1 VVAVSANPTGQDEDG
16 QHAFNARQCGR
27 AAEAAVE
34 SLTQQR
40 ERRQP
45 VQASL
50 TGFGFLFGYIVLV
63 ATASFLEKFSMKQ
76 LNPYQVNFL
85 MAIGMAVTAVPALW
99 IKQGSLTVP
108 TKALPLG
115 APIGLLMALG
125 SISFVLA
132 LSELPV
138 GMATGISVSYVL
150 LVMLL
155 SWIFLSESMNWIKIA
170 GALFTITGVALLSW
184 QENFKGKPQ

>member
-1 VVAVSANPTGQDEDG
+1 MECMAIW
-16 QHAFNARQCGR
+16 ARR
-27 AAEAAVE
+27 K
-34 SLTQQR
+34 SLHQIHEG

-45 VQASL
+45 VQASV

-63 ATASFLEKFSMKQ
+63 GTASFLEKFSMRQ

-99 IKQGSLTVP
+99 IKQGSLTMP

-125 SISFVLA
+125 SIC
-132 LSELPV
+132 
-138 GMATGISVSYVL
+138 
-150 LVMLL
+150 
-155 SWIFLSESMNWIKIA
+155 
-170 GALFTITGVALLSW
+170 
-184 QENFKGKPQ
+184 

>member
-1 VVAVSANPTGQDEDG
+1 MRLPLSGF
-16 QHAFNARQCGR
+16 AF
-27 AAEAAVE
+27 
-34 SLTQQR
+34 L
-40 ERRQP
+40 
-45 VQASL
+45 L
-50 TGFGFLFGYIVLV
+50 GYIVFV
-63 ATASFLEKFSMKQ
+63 GVASFLEKFSMKQ

-138 GMATGISVSYVL
+138 GMATGISTSYVL
-150 LVMLL
+150 LVMML
-155 SWIFLSESMNWIKIA
+155 SWWFLNENMGWTKIA
-170 GALFTITGVALLSW
+170 GALLTVAGVALLSW
-184 QENFKGKPQ
+184 QQK

>member
-1 VVAVSANPTGQDEDG
+1 M
-16 QHAFNARQCGR
+16 
-27 AAEAAVE
+27 
-34 SLTQQR
+34 SL
-40 ERRQP
+40 P
-45 VQASL
+45 LS
-50 TGFGFLFGYIVLV
+50 GFGFLFAYIVLV
-63 ATASFLEKFSMKQ
+63 GTASFLEKYSMKQ

-85 MAIGMAVTAVPALW
+85 MTIGMAVTAIPALW
-99 IKQGSLTVP
+99 IKQGNLNVP

-132 LSELPV
+132 LAELPV

-155 SWIFLSESMNWIKIA
+155 SWIFLSESMSLLKVS
-170 GALFTITGVALLSW
+170 GALLTLIGVALLSW
-184 QENFKGKPQ
+184 QQK